1 MSTLEQVRA
10 HLDAI
15 DTIQSSL
22 RCDPD
27 EGESDSSS
35 KKRGAGEAAE
45 DGGAAKKLKL
55 EDNEAAKK
63 LKLEDNEAAS
73 EDKEIVPDLDDPHIP
88 TWVWDWLQKDGKI
101 TEAERHLVAQH
112 EDEAGGNLCVKCGVD
127 MGADNPRQ
135 YCGKNMC
142 LGLGFE

>member
-1 MSTLEQVRA
+1 MSGHQRGLEVICSICNNRREQFLTVLICSTANVR
-10 HLDAI
+10 I
-15 DTIQSSL
+15 ST
-22 RCDPD
+22 
-27 EGESDSSS
+27 
-35 KKRGAGEAAE
+35 
-45 DGGAAKKLKL
+45 
-55 EDNEAAKK
+55 AKK

-73 EDKEIVPDLDDPHIP
+73 EDKEIVPDLDDPHMP
-88 TWVWDWLQKDGKI
+88 TWVWDWLLEDGKI

>member
-1 MSTLEQVRA
+1 MK
-10 HLDAI
+10 
-15 DTIQSSL
+15 SSL
-22 RCDPD
+22 LCDPD

-45 DGGAAKKLKL
+45 DGGAAKELKF
-55 EDNEAAKK
+55 
-63 LKLEDNEAAS
+63 EDNEAAS
-73 EDKEIVPDLDDPHIP
+73 EDEEVIADLDDPHIP

>member
-1 MSTLEQVRA
+1 MRA

-15 DTIQSSL
+15 DTMQSSL

-55 EDNEAAKK
+55 EDNEAA
-63 LKLEDNEAAS
+63 S

-88 TWVWDWLQKDGKI
+88 TWVWDWLLKDGKI

>member
-1 MSTLEQVRA
+1 MVGDSAGTEFALSQKQKDLLKDNKNVHESLNVYLTLCAQEQVYCIF
-10 HLDAI
+10 D
-15 DTIQSSL
+15 L
-22 RCDPD
+22 R
-27 EGESDSSS
+27 
-35 KKRGAGEAAE
+35 
-45 DGGAAKKLKL
+45 
-55 EDNEAAKK
+55 
-63 LKLEDNEAAS
+63 
-73 EDKEIVPDLDDPHIP
+73 EIVPDLDDPHIP
-88 TWVWDWLQKDGKI
+88 TWVWDWLLKDGKI

>member
-1 MSTLEQVRA
+1 MTSGRSNESMK
-10 HLDAI
+10 
-15 DTIQSSL
+15 SSL
-22 RCDPD
+22 LCDPD

-45 DGGAAKKLKL
+45 DGGAAKELKF
-55 EDNEAAKK
+55 
-63 LKLEDNEAAS
+63 EDNEAAS
-73 EDKEIVPDLDDPHIP
+73 EDEEVIADLDDPHIP